1 MKIILTDDVIGLGDI
16 GEMVNVKPGYARNF
30 LIPRGLAVES
40 QTASAKRSE
49 HLLRQIEAKKKRM
62 KGVAQD
68 KARALQGFHL
78 QLDLRVGG
86 SGRVFGSI
94 SARDIAT
101 KLAEHGY
108 ELDRRRVLLSEPI
121 KKLGEYPVNVK
132 LHQDVETEIKV
143 VVVARESTK
152 EEEEKDIEAA
162 KQSLEDSASAKAE
175 EGSDEEDESEE

>member
-16 GEMVNVKPGYARNF
+16 GETVSVKPGYARNF

-40 QTASAKRSE
+40 MTASARRSE
-49 HLLRQIEAKKKRM
+49 HLLRQIEAKRKRM

-68 KARALQGFHL
+68 KARGLQGFRL

-108 ELDRRRVLLSEPI
+108 ELDRRRVLLTDPI
-121 KKLGEYPVNVK
+121 KRLGEYPVSVK
-132 LHQDVETEIKV
+132 LHQEVETEITV

-152 EEEEKDIEAA
+152 EEEEKDVEAA
-162 KQSLEDSASAKAE
+162 KGSLEEAAATR
-175 EGSDEEDESEE
+175 DESETEESDAEE